1 MKILKNIF
9 FNRLYKKRTQK
20 LCSFFMSNSLEFDY
34 NVTIVTIINNHKQNI
49 NGDDGGNAREKL
61 GF

>member
-1 MKILKNIF
+1 
-9 FNRLYKKRTQK
+9 
-20 LCSFFMSNSLEFDY
+20 MSNSLEFDY